1 MVMMA
6 CSGYDP
12 SSAVSLWH
20 EFDTIAKRQM
30 LMGAFF
36 APVYTEIQKR
46 TAEYAAAK
54 CPNPAAKAVATMVR
68 DNKLQFLNKREKRVH
83 MAALPGYVSS
93 FPLEPSIHPY
103 DGVFTGRITVG
114 ASAPISLILFTPHR
128 CWVTQSDR
136 AAAHLMTVEGCLSAF
151 FLKRVVL
158 SLLPMYFWNLTLRR
172 SMVVSWQNGVPVGA
186 ARVELPDGSAQ
197 LCR

>member
-1 MVMMA
+1 MMA

-12 SSAVSLWH
+12 SCAVSLWH

-30 LMGAFF
+30 LLGAFF
-36 APVYTEIQKR
+36 APLYQEIQKR

-68 DNKLQFLNKREKRVH
+68 DNKLQFLNTREKRAH
-83 MAALPGYVSS
+83 MAVLPGYVSS

-114 ASAPISLILFTPHR
+114 IFAPISLLFFTRRR
-128 CWVTQSDR
+128 CWVTPSDL
-136 AAAHLMTVEGCLSAF
+136 AAAHSMTVEGGLYAF
-151 FLKRVVL
+151 LF
-158 SLLPMYFWNLTLRR
+158 
-172 SMVVSWQNGVPVGA
+172 
-186 ARVELPDGSAQ
+186 
-197 LCR
+197 